1 MSEVIITSILLGFH
15 QKNQFFKECSW
26 FKFNILGLTLGVTL
40 TFYNGVAKGLKLKS
54 RKFWRLIPT
63 FVEVTGEKLVEES
76 FCPLP
81 HLE

>member
-1 MSEVIITSILLGFH
+1 M
-15 QKNQFFKECSW
+15 
-26 FKFNILGLTLGVTL
+26 TL
-40 TFYNGVAKGLKLKS
+40 TFYKGVAKELKLKG

-63 FVEVTGEKLVEES
+63 FVEVTGEKLS

>member
-1 MSEVIITSILLGFH
+1 MSEVITISILLGFH
-15 QKNQFFKECSW
+15 QKNQFFNGCSW
-26 FKFNILGLTLGVTL
+26 FKFNILGPTLGMIL
-40 TFYNGVAKGLKLKS
+40 TFYNGVAKELKLKG